1 MFRGKTGPED
11 SSQIATG
18 HWHNEL
24 DSDYILMYNIE
35 LYVEDYGMIH
45 FGLTKTVEGVV
56 NLCFIVSKD
65 LALIHVSQVFD

>member
-1 MFRGKTGPED
+1 MC
-11 SSQIATG
+11 
-18 HWHNEL
+18 
-24 DSDYILMYNIE
+24 NIE

-56 NLCFIVSKD
+56 NWCFIVSKD